1 MANFILHS
9 DLNCFYA
16 SAEINENPSL
26 RGKCVAVCGS
36 TENRHGIVL
45 AKSYEAK
52 AYGVKTGQANWEAL
66 KACPQL
72 TIIEPHYEVYM
83 YYSRLVRS
91 IYRRYSNDIEPFGM
105 DENWISLPNLAS
117 IDKAC
122 NIAQE
127 IRASVRDETGLTV
140 SIGVSFSKIFAK
152 LGSDMKKPDAV
163 TVIDRD
169 NFRERVW
176 PLPATELLYVG
187 PRTGKKLRDIGVYTI
202 GQLAALSEDCVR
214 RKLGKNGVML
224 RAFARGED
232 GARVM
237 PQDYEIPIKS
247 VGHGATCIRDIES
260 SAEIWQV
267 IYSLSQD
274 VNRRLR
280 KNGFLARGVSLYI
293 RYSDLSGTG
302 QQMRMTAPTRSA
314 LDISLHAYALFFQG
328 HERGRPVRAL
338 TVCAINLIPDDSPVQ
353 TDMFGDFAGR
363 IRRRALEDAVDDIRS
378 RFGMNSII
386 AASLMNSALTATD
399 KCETVPMPSIM
410 FGTALK

>member
-1 MANFILHS
+1 MADFILHS

-16 SAEINENPSL
+16 AAEINENPSL

-52 AYGVKTGQANWEAL
+52 AFGVKTGQANWEAR

-72 TIIEPHYEVYM
+72 IMVEPHYETYM

-91 IYRRYSNDIEPFGM
+91 IYRRYSDDIEPFGM
-105 DENWISLPNLAS
+105 DENWICLPNLAS

-127 IRASVRDETGLTV
+127 IRAAVRDETGLTV

-169 NFRERVW
+169 NYREKVW

-224 RAFARGED
+224 RCFARGED
-232 GARVM
+232 SARVM
-237 PQDYEIPIKS
+237 PQGFEIPIKS
-247 VGHGATCIRDIES
+247 VGHGATCVRDIDDA
-260 SAEIWQV
+260 AEIWQV
-267 IYSLSQD
+267 IYFLAQD

-280 KNGFLARGVSLYI
+280 KNGFLANGVSLYI
-293 RYSDLSGTG
+293 KYNDLSGDG
-302 QQMRMTAPTRSA
+302 QQLRLNAATRSA
-314 LDISLHAYALFFQG
+314 LEISLAAYALYVQR
-328 HERGRPVRAL
+328 HDPRRPVRAL
-338 TVCAINLIPDDSPVQ
+338 TVSAINLIPDDSPVQ
-353 TDMFGDFAGR
+353 TDLFGDFSKR
-363 IRRRALEDAVDDIRS
+363 VRRRALEDAVDDIRS
-378 RFGMNSII
+378 RFGMNAII
-386 AASLMNSALTATD
+386 AASLMKAALTAND
-399 KCETVPMPSIM
+399 RCETVPMPALM
-410 FGTALK
+410 FGR